1 MLCEIETANMA
12 TFGTFWLFS
21 GVKMA
26 YWLGCPKM
34 QQILKSHAPE
44 A

>member
-1 MLCEIETANMA
+1 MGNISAVLELDQSI
-12 TFGTFWLFS
+12 
-21 GVKMA
+21 
-26 YWLGCPKM
+26 GCPKM